1 MKMELNT
8 ADVLAAFDTAPGQVA
23 YATMLALNKT
33 AEQVRAE
40 IQVEMQRVFDKPTP
54 WVINSLRIKY
64 ASKTK
69 LMAEIAFK
77 DKNSVE
83 SARSMLEPHVYGGA
97 RHYKAM
103 EARLFNAGLLP
114 EGWNVVPGGAAN
126 LDAFGNMSQGQITQ
140 ILNVLQTYTEAGYNT
155 ANSKTIDR
163 LAKGSKKKGTYGF
176 TYWVNPPE
184 TNKTP
189 RGKHLPPGIYQR
201 VYTGMGGA
209 FGTGTS
215 LKPVLIFVKRA
226 AYKARLDFWGIS
238 QRVANRDMQRNFKDA
253 LDQAMSTALL
263 KSQGNLL

>member
-8 ADVLAAFDTAPGQVA
+8 AEVLAAFDVAPGQVA

-69 LMAEIAFK
+69 LMAEIEFK

-114 EGWNVVPGGAAN
+114 AGWNVVPGGAAN

-176 TYWVNPPE
+176 TYWVNPPP
-184 TNKTP
+184 TSQPAK
-189 RGKHLPPGIYQR
+189 GKHLPPGVYQR
-201 VYTGMGGA
+201 VYSG
-209 FGTGTS
+209 FGTS

-238 QRVANRDMQRNFKDA
+238 KRAAERDMSNNFKEA
-253 LDQAMSTALL
+253 LDMATKTALL
-263 KSQGNLL
+263 KSQGSLL

>member
-8 ADVLAAFDTAPGQVA
+8 AEVLAAFDTAPGQVA

-40 IQVEMQRVFDKPTP
+40 IQVEMQQVFDKPTP
-54 WVINSLRIKY
+54 WVVNSLRIKY
-64 ASKTK
+64 ASKSN
-69 LMAEIAFK
+69 LVAEVAFK

-103 EARLFNAGLLP
+103 EVRLFNAGLLP

-140 ILNVLQTYTEAGYNT
+140 ILNVLQTYTEAGYNK
-155 ANSKTIDR
+155 ADSKTITR
-163 LAKGSKKKGTYGF
+163 LTKGNKKKGVYGF
-176 TYWVNPPE
+176 TYWVNPPP
-184 TNKTP
+184 TNQPAK
-189 RGKHLPPGIYQR
+189 GKHLPPGVYQR
-201 VYTGMGGA
+201 VYTG
-209 FGTGTS
+209 FGTS

-238 QRVANRDMQRNFKDA
+238 QRVANRDLQGNFNAA

-263 KSQGNLL
+263 KSQGNLA

>member
-8 ADVLAAFDTAPGQVA
+8 AEVLAAFDTAPGQVA

-40 IQVEMQRVFDKPTP
+40 IQVEMQKVFDKPTP

-64 ASKTK
+64 ASKTN
-69 LMAEIAFK
+69 LVAEVAFK

-83 SARSMLEPHVYGGA
+83 SSRSMLEPHVYGGA

-155 ANSKTIDR
+155 ANSKTI
-163 LAKGSKKKGTYGF
+163 AKLEKGNKKKGTYGF
-176 TYWVNPPE
+176 TYWVNPPP
-184 TNKTP
+184 TSQPAK
-189 RGKHLPPGIYQR
+189 GKHLPPGVYQR
-201 VYTGMGGA
+201 VYTG
-209 FGTGTS
+209 FGTS

-238 QRVANRDMQRNFKDA
+238 QRVANRDLQSNFKVA

-263 KSQGNLL
+263 KSQGNLV

>member
-8 ADVLAAFDTAPGQVA
+8 AEVLAAFDTAPGQVA
-23 YATMLALNKT
+23 YATMLALNRT
-33 AEQVRAE
+33 ADTIKAE
-40 IQVEMQRVFDKPTP
+40 LQWEMNRVFDKPTP
-54 WVINSLRIKY
+54 WFLNSIRPSY
-64 ASKTK
+64 ATKTK
-69 LMAEIAFK
+69 LVAEIGYYWKAK
-77 DKNSVE
+77 DRSENGDAS
-83 SARSMLEPHVYGGA
+83 RSMVEPHVYGGS

-103 EARLFNAGLLP
+103 EVRLFKSGLLP

-176 TYWVNPPE
+176 TYWVNPPP
-184 TNKTP
+184 TSQPAK
-189 RGKHLPPGIYQR
+189 GKHLPPGVYQR
-201 VYTGMGGA
+201 VYSG
-209 FGTGTS
+209 FGTS

-238 QRVANRDMQRNFKDA
+238 KRAAERDMANNFKDA

-263 KSQGNLL
+263 KSQGSLL